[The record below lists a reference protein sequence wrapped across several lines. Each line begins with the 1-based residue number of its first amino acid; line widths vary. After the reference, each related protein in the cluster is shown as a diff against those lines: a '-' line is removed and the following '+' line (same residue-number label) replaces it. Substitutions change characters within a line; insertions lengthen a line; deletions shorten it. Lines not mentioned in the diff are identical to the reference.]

1 MEEYHGGDEG
11 YDGEEEGQ
19 QHQKRWYCKT
29 CNRVYAGRYVN
40 RYMAS
45 LRIVDH
51 TGDLWLRAFDEA
63 AAPLLGTSAQELSQL
78 KDFVRLACLRVRVR
92 SCARVCRVCVCVCVR

>member
-1 MEEYHGGDEG
+1 VEEYHGGDEG

-19 QHQKRWYCKT
+19 QQHHHQKRWYCKT

-78 KDFVRLACLRVRVR
+78 KDFVRLACLCVR
-92 SCARVCRVCVCVCVR
+92 SCRVCVVCACAVR